1 MTTPGG
7 PQVEVETPAEANDLD
22 SCWWLC
28 RQESYWD
35 AIADRYDELY
45 TSRWS
50 KQENQWVEHQLSFLS
65 GLAAPTVVDLG
76 CGTGLGLKMVRRLN
90 KFAQYI
96 GVDVSERMVQALT
109 KADGAAKIR
118 VGSMDNLEF
127 IESGQA
133 DVVISLFSSVSYAY
147 DSEAVFN
154 EIGRVLAPGGYAYL
168 SVLSS
173 RAFSQIRGG
182 IRQGLYRTRGDHQ
195 SGMAAP
201 VRRHTLAGID
211 ELCRTAGLTVERATG
226 MNIFSGLAEVPALW
240 PAGRLVA
247 RWVPDWSHTIEVLL
261 RKKD

>member
-7 PQVEVETPAEANDLD
+7 PQVDVETLDEANDLD
-22 SCWWLC
+22 SCWWRC

-35 AIADRYDELY
+35 AIADRYDQLY

-50 KQENQWVEHQLSFLS
+50 KQENRWVEHQLSFIS
-65 GLAAPTVVDLG
+65 GLAAPTVLDLG

-96 GVDVSERMVQALT
+96 GIDVSERMVRALT
-109 KADGAAKIR
+109 KADSAAKIC
-118 VGSMDNLEF
+118 VGSMDDLGF
-127 IESGQA
+127 VESEQV

-147 DSEAVFN
+147 NSEAVFS

-173 RAFSQIRGG
+173 RGLSQLRGG
-182 IRQGLYRTRGDHQ
+182 IRHGLYRTRGDHQ

-201 VRRHTLAGID
+201 VRRHTTAGID
-211 ELCRTAGLTVERATG
+211 ELCEASGLTVERATG

-240 PAGRLVA
+240 HAGRLVA
-247 RWVPDWSHTIEVLL
+247 RWVPDWAHTIEVLL
-261 RKKD
+261 RKKA